1 MTAADV
7 DPTSLGTEKRCVAH
21 VFEPQRDFLPGTS
34 IPLGSSVQIL
44 DTPLWPPAILLDAV
58 YAGAL
63 LHHFGTQKLKDTVTS
78 TWGEIFNPGGIM
90 TTDEREEMIRL
101 QALNRTSHHKAA
113 EASSGPDTLDM
124 LMALPYIMV
133 PRDTLQDMLKGNEEK
148 AKAIEQRRVD
158 EKVNLWMEQVDSM

>member
-1 MTAADV
+1 MTTADV
-7 DPTSLGTEKRCVAH
+7 DPTLLGTEKRCVAH

-34 IPLGSSVQIL
+34 IPLGSLVQIS

-63 LHHFGTQKLKDTVTS
+63 LHHFGTQELKDTVTS

-101 QALNRTSHHKAA
+101 QAQNRTSHRE

-133 PRDTLQDMLKGNEEK
+133 PQDTLQGMLKENEEK

-158 EKVNLWMEQVDSM
+158 EKVNLWMEQVNSV